1 MLLVMYSRKETVLN
15 IHIKT
20 RNTLKKVLHWTV
32 FFLFVCFVLIFFVHI
47 SYKTF
52 TSTYLHSAKNTR
64 CQWTYFNTFW
74 WKSEQQKACTQRTFY
89 QTRNTFVSMISSTL
103 SSPITRL
110 HIAYSPTYCIY
121 CTHTANIT
129 VDWLSSRH
137 GSRSNTVIKLDSNCL
152 NVKTIQWL

>member
-1 MLLVMYSRKETVLN
+1 MLLVMYSWKETVLN

-32 FFLFVCFVLIFFVHI
+32 FFFVLFWFFLFTLVTRPLPVRI
-47 SYKTF
+47 YIVQKTLAVNGH
-52 TSTYLHSAKNTR
+52 TS
-64 CQWTYFNTFW
+64 NTFW

-103 SSPITRL
+103 LSPITRL

-129 VDWLSSRH
+129 IDWLSTRH
-137 GSRSNTVIKLDSNCL
+137 GSLSNTVIKLDSNCL
-152 NVKTIQWL
+152 NVKTIKWL